1 MYYFGLIA
9 VPLCI
14 CMTRYIFVLKVM
26 MCSGV
31 IAVTYTTRDTPW
43 NYFSF
48 TFYLGGTYATRL
60 WSALL
65 SLELVILLRFGPD
78 FFPVRWIITLMVGW
92 G

>member
-1 MYYFGLIA
+1 MYALQA
-9 VPLCI
+9 V
-14 CMTRYIFVLKVM
+14 
-26 MCSGV
+26 MCAGA
-31 IAVTYTTRDTPW
+31 IAVTYTTKYTPW

-65 SLELVILLRFGPD
+65 SLELVILLKFGPD
-78 FFPVRWIITLMVGW
+78 FLPIRWLFTLLAGW